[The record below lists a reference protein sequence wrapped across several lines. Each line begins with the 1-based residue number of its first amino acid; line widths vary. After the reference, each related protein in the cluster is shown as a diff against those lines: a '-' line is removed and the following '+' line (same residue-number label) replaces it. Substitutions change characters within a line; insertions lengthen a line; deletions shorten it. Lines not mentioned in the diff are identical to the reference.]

1 MCSECKRQF
10 SATSETRYRAHK
22 ISVGTIQK
30 IESMAGK
37 SSIRQIAKETGV
49 NYRTAWARLRK
60 YEDDLG
66 HALTTRDPA
75 GLCGEEIGE
84 DNEHS

>member
-1 MCSECKRQF
+1 
-10 SATSETRYRAHK
+10 
-22 ISVGTIQK
+22 
-30 IESMAGK
+30 MAGK